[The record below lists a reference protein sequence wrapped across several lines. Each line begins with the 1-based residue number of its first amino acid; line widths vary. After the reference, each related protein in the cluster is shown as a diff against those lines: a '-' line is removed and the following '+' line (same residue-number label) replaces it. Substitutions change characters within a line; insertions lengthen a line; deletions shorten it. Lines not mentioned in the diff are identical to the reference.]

1 MRILLLELCI
11 DPDVKTVAEFMQ
23 SKFAAARLVSI
34 AKAISELAPLF
45 WGKYSTESVD
55 ALYLAH
61 PQPSPITE
69 NGLLLRDAN
78 ELAPRMGV
86 DGDPGEARG
95 ADGRIRR

>member
-1 MRILLLELCI
+1 MEFDGFDIEATNRLDHRQSGAHPSLGIVLMRLRI
-11 DPDVKTVAEFMQ
+11 AEINQ
-23 SKFAAARLVSI
+23 HPI
-34 AKAISELAPLF
+34 A
-45 WGKYSTESVD
+45 
-55 ALYLAH
+55 

-95 ADGRIRR
+95 DRKSVV